1 MEGGWRQLH
10 GSALTRQGPQA
21 TVEMD
26 AGQVWKGVGGQ
37 RVVAAAES
45 GSLSSQPD
53 PLACTT
59 HCPAGHGGCFPMHF
73 DSDMSLDMRRITAVW

>member
-1 MEGGWRQLH
+1 MEAARGECADWGRAASHSVNRGGPGVERGQWTGWWQ
-10 GSALTRQGPQA
+10 QG
-21 TVEMD
+21 
-26 AGQVWKGVGGQ
+26 
-37 RVVAAAES
+37 S

-59 HCPAGHGGCFPMHF
+59 RRPAGHGGCFPMHF